1 MNAPLRHES
10 AGAGEPAIV
19 LLHPIAMR
27 LEFWRPVAERLSGK
41 QRVISL
47 DLRGH
52 GRNPPTKTGY
62 SIGDLAS
69 DVVALCRSQ
78 EVRTACFI
86 GCSLGGMVAQGV
98 ALLAPELVSSLV
110 LANTTHRM
118 SPQGAEVMRGRA
130 EASAKGLENTIDQ
143 DIARWFSEPFRK
155 AHPETVETVRG
166 WALENDP
173 MTVAHGWLA
182 IAALNYESRLHAVK
196 QPVLV
201 TTGSLD
207 QASPPEAARQT
218 AAAFANG
225 RYIEIPD
232 CGHFSPIERP
242 DTFARIIEEF
252 LATREG
258 AGQAER

>member
-1 MNAPLRHES
+1 MNALLRHEVT
-10 AGAGEPAIV
+10 GAGEPAIV

-27 LEFWRPVAERLSGK
+27 LEFWRPVAERLSRK
-41 QRVISL
+41 HRVISL

-52 GRNPPTKTGY
+52 GRNPRAETGY
-62 SIGDLAS
+62 SIDDLAG

-78 EVRTACFI
+78 DVRAACFV

-98 ALLAPELVSSLV
+98 ALQAPELVSSLV

-155 AHPETVETVRG
+155 AHPEIVATVRG
-166 WALENDP
+166 WVLENDP

-182 IAALNYESRLHAVK
+182 IAELDYESRLHAVT

-207 QASPPEAARQT
+207 PASPPEAARQT

-242 DTFARIIEEF
+242 DTFAGIVEEF
-252 LATREG
+252 LATQEG
-258 AGQAER
+258 AGQTER